1 MDAPESRNLPP
12 ELHEL
17 ASLLTEQNNPNTW
30 DIDLA
35 ETRRIVEL
43 INAEDHKVAPAVA
56 REIPFIVEAVERI
69 VEAFRQGGRL
79 FYVGAG
85 TSGRLGILDAA
96 ECPPTFGT
104 PPEMVQAIIAG
115 GPEAVFRAQEG
126 AEDRRQDGAAAIAAH
141 QVCSRDVVCG
151 IAASA
156 RTPFVLGA
164 LEEAHRRG
172 ATTILVTTNPRHQ
185 VQKMEIA
192 RYCSILIC
200 PEVGPEVIAGSTRM
214 KSGTAQKLVLNTL
227 TTAAMIRLG
236 KTYHNIMVDLQPTN
250 HKLRERAKRILM
262 LLADVDYT
270 TATQTLQEAGWNTKL
285 ALLMLLGHLPADAAR
300 NLLQRHNGRI
310 REALRALSSAHGF
323 PSENPSGT

>member
-1 MDAPESRNLPP
+1 MGAPRDLPP
-12 ELHEL
+12 SLQEL
-17 ASLLTEQNNPNTW
+17 ASLLTEQNNPATW

-35 ETRRIVEL
+35 DTQRILQL
-43 INAEDHKVAPAVA
+43 INAEDQKVAPAVA
-56 REIPFIVEAVERI
+56 REIPFIAQAVDRI
-69 VEAFRQGGRL
+69 VESFRQGGRL

-115 GPEAVFRAQEG
+115 GEAAVFRAQEG
-126 AEDRRQDGAAAIAAH
+126 AEDRRHEGAAAIAER
-141 QVCSRDVVCG
+141 QVGPRDVVCG

-156 RTPFVLGA
+156 RTPFVVGA

-172 ATTILVTTNPRHQ
+172 ATTVLLTTNPRHQ
-185 VQKMEIA
+185 VQRMEIA
-192 RYCSILIC
+192 RYANILIC

-214 KSGTAQKLVLNTL
+214 KSGTAQKLVLNML

-262 LLADVDYT
+262 LLAEVDYA
-270 TATQTLQEAGWNTKL
+270 TAECALREAGWSTKL
-285 ALLMLLGHLPADAAR
+285 ALVMLLGNFSAEQAR
-300 NLLQRHNGRI
+300 QLLSRSGGRI
-310 REALRALSSAHGF
+310 REALQSLR
-323 PSENPSGT
+323 SG